1 MPAIGIQIWNIT
13 GRFVS
18 FNNDFI
24 KTDIIWS
31 WRDRVMWE
39 WFRRGGKIIWSILE
53 CVRGLCHHLNC
64 VYNIYYVYM
73 YSTRSFKIM
82 LFIYYILYIYC
93 SYIYIYIYICVLYM
107 FIHSYNI
114 INNTIYNTKYN
125 TFYI

>member
-1 MPAIGIQIWNIT
+1 MPAIRIQIWNIT

-64 VYNIYYVYM
+64 VYLTYILCLYVFNKVIQDYV
-73 YSTRSFKIM
+73 I
-82 LFIYYILYIYC
+82 YILYI
-93 SYIYIYIYICVLYM
+93 IYILFIYLYIYICVLYM